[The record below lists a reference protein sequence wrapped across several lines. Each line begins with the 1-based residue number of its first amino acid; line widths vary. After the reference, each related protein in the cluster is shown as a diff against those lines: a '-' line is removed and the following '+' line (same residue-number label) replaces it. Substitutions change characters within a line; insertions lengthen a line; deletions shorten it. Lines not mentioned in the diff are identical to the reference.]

1 MLPERLSHALMNLV
15 WSFLLLHFLLTPLA
29 SLTGY
34 SILLDF
40 NTRISPNDA
49 YAGTYYFWWT
59 NLTYLPLF
67 FFAIVLLLLLC
78 CSRPYFRAYCLL
90 TVLAYTLYPLELVD
104 YLALNA
110 HYGTTTYGAYAL
122 NTLLTNTM
130 NRYHPLIFY
139 VSTSLL
145 ALAISFAYAL
155 RGNFVPFIHPAS
167 LTLSIKIGWLAL
179 IVNLSALW
187 MGSWWALQEG
197 TWGGWWNW
205 DASETFGLAIS
216 LLILWTTHSR
226 SSISNRSPLAIK
238 STLSLYFVTLSYY
251 FIQLNFDLTS
261 HNFGAKFFF
270 FFNNNLF
277 FLEALA
283 LALVLIVT
291 NVMLLNWNSW
301 KVHLFNLRLTTYSPL
316 TLRFV
321 KLVAPALALFW
332 VVWSYRPLINY
343 FLWNFAS
350 VNVVNFELS
359 LQPANF
365 IALILLWLWVTRLT
379 SAIVAIFVALALVL
393 GNWLWALL
401 LPLSMSS
408 KFNLLHSS
416 LLVLSVLN
424 ISLYDLTC
432 TSWLC
437 DSTHSYLLSHGNLV
451 VEQSNLYSLDSTA
464 VETVKTWTSFIL
476 MNSAS
481 WNLIASANSPSV
493 NFFTLGFSHSFF
505 DNYYYLSLVYVNA
518 YLWLELPLIG
528 TLNTLFWC
536 SVILARLLIW
546 QRNLSQSL

>member
-1 MLPERLSHALMNLV
+1 MLSKRFYYSSTNLT
-15 WSFLLLHFLLTPLA
+15 WLFLLLYFLLTPLA

-34 SILLDF
+34 STLLDF

-67 FFAIVLLLLLC
+67 FFTVVLLFLLGSNRSLY
-78 CSRPYFRAYCLL
+78 SVWSMFF
-90 TVLAYTLYPLELVD
+90 VLMYVAYPLELVD
-104 YLALNA
+104 YLALNV
-110 HYGTTTYGAYAL
+110 HYDTSTYGGYGL

-130 NRYHPLIFY
+130 NRYHPFIFY
-139 VSTSLL
+139 VSVSLL
-145 ALAISFAYAL
+145 ALAISYAHTL
-155 RGNFVPFIHPAS
+155 RGSLVPFMSSTFTAIQLKVS
-167 LTLSIKIGWLAL
+167 WSAL
-179 IVNLSALW
+179 IINLSALW

-216 LLILWTTHSR
+216 LLILWATHSR
-226 SSISNRSPLAIK
+226 SSISDRAILSVK
-238 STLSLYFVTLSYY
+238 SMLSLYFITLSYY

-283 LALVLIVT
+283 LALALIVF
-291 NVMLLNWNSW
+291 NLLYVSWNSW
-301 KVHLFNLRLTTYSPL
+301 KVYLFNLKLATYTSPN
-316 TLRFV
+316 FWSV
-321 KLVAPALALFW
+321 KLVASALALLW
-332 VVWSYRPLINY
+332 IIWSYRPLINY
-343 FLWNFAS
+343 FLWNFAEI
-350 VNVVNFELS
+350 NVVNFELS

-365 IALILLWLWVTRLT
+365 LALILLWVWTTRFTLVSLT
-379 SAIVAIFVALALVL
+379 LSTVLVLAL

-401 LPLSMSS
+401 LSVNVGS
-408 KFNLLHSS
+408 KFRVLHSG
-416 LLVLSVLN
+416 LLALSVLN

-437 DSTHSYLLSHGNLV
+437 DSPYNYLLSHESLV

-464 VETVKTWTSFIL
+464 IETVKTWTSFVS

-528 TLNTLFWC
+528 TLNIIFWC
-536 SVILARLLIW
+536 SVILTRLSIW

>member
-1 MLPERLSHALMNLV
+1 MWLL
-15 WSFLLLHFLLTPLA
+15 LLLHFLLTPLA

-34 SILLDF
+34 SLLLDF
-40 NTRISPNDA
+40 NTRVSPNDA

-67 FFAIVLLLLLC
+67 FFTVVLLFLL
-78 CSRPYFRAYCLL
+78 SSNRSPYSVWSIFL
-90 TVLAYTLYPLELVD
+90 VLMYTAYPLELVD

-110 HYGTTTYGAYAL
+110 HYGTSTYGGYGL

-130 NRYHPLIFY
+130 NRYHPFIFY
-139 VSTSLL
+139 VSVSLL
-145 ALAISFAYAL
+145 ALAISYAHTL
-155 RGNFVPFIHPAS
+155 RGGLTPFVSSTFTATQLKVS
-167 LTLSIKIGWLAL
+167 WSAL
-179 IVNLSALW
+179 IINLSALW

-216 LLILWTTHSR
+216 LLILWATHSR
-226 SSISNRSPLAIK
+226 SSISDRAMLSIK
-238 STLSLYFVTLSYY
+238 SMLSLYFITLSYY

-277 FLEALA
+277 FLEALVLA
-283 LALVLIVT
+283 LALIVF
-291 NVMLLNWNSW
+291 NLLYVSWNSW
-301 KVHLFNLRLTTYSPL
+301 KVSVFNLKLVAYTSPNSQS
-316 TLRFV
+316 V
-321 KLVAPALALFW
+321 KLVASALALLW
-332 VVWSYRPLINY
+332 IVWSYRPLINY
-343 FLWNFAS
+343 FLWNFAEI
-350 VNVVNFELS
+350 NVVNFELS
-359 LQPANF
+359 LQPVNF
-365 IALILLWLWVTRLT
+365 LALILLWVWTTRFTLVSLT
-379 SAIVAIFVALALVL
+379 LSTALVLAL
-393 GNWLWALL
+393 GNWLWVLL
-401 LPLSMSS
+401 LSVNVGS
-408 KFNLLHSS
+408 KFRALHSG
-416 LLVLSVLN
+416 LLALSVLN

-437 DSTHSYLLSHGNLV
+437 DSPFNYLLSHGNLV

-464 VETVKTWTSFIL
+464 IETVKTWTSFVS

-528 TLNTLFWC
+528 TLNIIFWC
-536 SVILARLLIW
+536 SVILTRLSIW

>member
-1 MLPERLSHALMNLV
+1 MLSNRLYYSSANLV
-15 WSFLLLHFLLTPLA
+15 WLSLLVYFLLTPLFP
-29 SLTGY
+29 LTGY
-34 SILLDF
+34 STLLDF
-40 NTRISPNDA
+40 NTRVSPNDT

-67 FFAIVLLLLLC
+67 FFTVALLFLLSSNRPSYSVWLMSLVLM
-78 CSRPYFRAYCLL
+78 YIA
-90 TVLAYTLYPLELVD
+90 YPLELVD
-104 YLALNA
+104 YLSLNA
-110 HYGTTTYGAYAL
+110 HYSTSTYGGYGL

-139 VSTSLL
+139 ISVSLL
-145 ALAISFAYAL
+145 ALSISYAHTL
-155 RGNFVPFIHPAS
+155 RGGLAPFVGS
-167 LTLSIKIGWLAL
+167 VLTAKQLKVSWLAL

-226 SSISNRSPLAIK
+226 SSVSDRVMLSIK

-277 FLEALA
+277 FLEALTLAFMLIVLNLLYISWNSCKVCLFNLKPVAYASPNFWSVKLLASA
-283 LALVLIVT
+283 LALL
-291 NVMLLNWNSW
+291 
-301 KVHLFNLRLTTYSPL
+301 
-316 TLRFV
+316 
-321 KLVAPALALFW
+321 W
-332 VVWSYRPLINY
+332 VIWSYRPLINY
-343 FLWNFAS
+343 FLWNF
-350 VNVVNFELS
+350 VEINVVNFELS

-365 IALILLWLWVTRLT
+365 LALILLWVWTTRLT
-379 SAIVAIFVALALVL
+379 SISLTLYAALILVL
-393 GNWLWALL
+393 GNWLWILL
-401 LPLSMSS
+401 LSVNMGS
-408 KFNLLHSS
+408 KFRVLHSG
-416 LLVLSVLN
+416 LLALSVLN

-437 DSTHSYLLSHGNLV
+437 DSPYNYLLSHESLV

-464 VETVKTWTSFIL
+464 TETTRTWTSFVS

-493 NFFTLGFSHSFF
+493 NFFTLGLSHSFF

-528 TLNTLFWC
+528 TLNIIFWC
-536 SVILARLLIW
+536 SVIFVRLSIW

>member
-1 MLPERLSHALMNLV
+1 MLPERSCHALINLV
-15 WSFLLLHFLLTPLA
+15 WSFLLLHFLSTPLA

-34 SILLDF
+34 STLLDL

-67 FFAIVLLLLLC
+67 FFTIVLLLLLY
-78 CSRPYFRAYCLL
+78 CSRPYFHACCLL
-90 TVLAYTLYPLELVD
+90 IVLVYVFYPLELVD

-139 VSTSLL
+139 VSTGLL

-155 RGNFVPFIHPAS
+155 RGNLVPFTYPAS
-167 LTLSIKIGWLAL
+167 LTLSIRVSWLAL
-179 IVNLSALW
+179 IINLSALW

-205 DASETFGLAIS
+205 DASETFGLTIS

-226 SSISNRSPLAIK
+226 SSVSNRASLSIK
-238 STLSLYFVTLSYY
+238 STLSLYFVVLSYY

-283 LALVLIVT
+283 LALILIVT
-291 NVMLLNWNSW
+291 NLAHLKWNSW
-301 KVHLFNLRLTTYSPL
+301 KVHLFNLKLTTCAPL
-316 TLRFV
+316 SLRSV

-332 VVWSYRPLINY
+332 ILWSYRPLINY

-365 IALILLWLWVTRLT
+365 IALILLWLWATRLT
-379 SAIVAIFVALALVL
+379 SVVVALSAALTLVL
-393 GNWLWALL
+393 GNWLWVLL
-401 LPLSMSS
+401 LPLNMSS
-408 KFNLLHSS
+408 KFNRLHSG

-424 ISLYDLTC
+424 ISLYDLAC

-464 VETVKTWTSFIL
+464 VEIVKTWTSFVS

-493 NFFTLGFSHSFF
+493 NFFTLGLSHSFF

-528 TLNTLFWC
+528 TLNILFWC

-546 QRNLSQSL
+546 QRNFSQSL